1 MIIGAVVLM
10 VQQDQGPCKVARQ
23 PLDLRFFRRR
33 EAVIRCRI
41 WAVASIDR
49 PPGRSDLGRSRVL
62 TIQVEC
68 TAVAQEARRRPLA
81 AITAGQAA
89 QS

>member
-1 MIIGAVVLM
+1 MPAWTGCDPVPNL
-10 VQQDQGPCKVARQ
+10 GR
-23 PLDLRFFRRR
+23 RF
-33 EAVIRCRI
+33 
-41 WAVASIDR
+41 DR
-49 PPGRSDLGRSRVL
+49 PPPGRSDLGRSRVL

>member
-1 MIIGAVVLM
+1 
-10 VQQDQGPCKVARQ
+10 
-23 PLDLRFFRRR
+23 
-33 EAVIRCRI
+33 
-41 WAVASIDR
+41 
-49 PPGRSDLGRSRVL
+49 VL

-81 AITAGQAA
+81 AITAAQAA